1 MSGLRY
7 ARAVLRQARFETAA
21 LAIAALLAVGILAAL
36 GLVVSSSA
44 LRDCGTEVVPSERC
58 TSGLDTAILAAVAG
72 MAVEAGSAI
81 AIAFLSLVLGVG
93 LVAREV
99 EQRTALLAWTLAPSR
114 RRWYAERALVLGL
127 AALAAAA
134 IVGGASDTF
143 QSVADPF
150 VPLGRSLQMYP
161 VRGWMVPALALAAFG
176 SGALWGAVAGRSLPG
191 LILGLA
197 VGAALVGG
205 VMEANLD
212 AARHDLAPVE
222 GDRGGLS
229 LGALWRDAETGR
241 LVTWD
246 EAQASVPWDAPDGAA
261 FDARFAYVDAGLP
274 GSRSLPFI
282 AANALGLAAAGLG
295 SLALG
300 AIATGRRRPS

>member
-1 MSGLRY
+1 MPY

-21 LAIAALLAVGILAAL
+21 LAIAALLGVAGLTVLALAL
-36 GLVVSSSA
+36 
-44 LRDCGTEVVPSERC
+44 
-58 TSGLDTAILAAVAG
+58 SGLDLRACAAETVPSGRCAAALELAAPLAMGG
-72 MAVEAGSAI
+72 MALQLLSA
-81 AIAFLSLVLGVG
+81 AAVAFLSLVLGVG

-134 IVGGASDTF
+134 VVGAASDAF
-143 QSVADPF
+143 QGVANPF
-150 VPLGRSLQMYP
+150 VALGRSLQMYP

-222 GDRGGLS
+222 GDLGGLFLDS
-229 LGALWRDAETGR
+229 LLRDTATGR

-261 FDARFAYVDAGLP
+261 FDARFAYVEAGLP

-300 AIATGRRRPS
+300 AVATGRRRPS